1 MTEQK
6 TADQDKAVDALNF
19 PAGQLLFSADWGTI
33 KLEISADYL
42 EAVLL
47 SLEQTSSRRAV
58 TAEMINSLLRENK
71 IVYGVSSGKI
81 SAVAAEVNKNSGWSG
96 RMVIA
101 AGRPPGIP
109 GNVKFTFLGEEEQ
122 VWSMDGNVWQGNGV
136 TLSFQALSE
145 FFAAPG
151 QPEAEVLAKAVRPG
165 EVIAEREEPLKGRPG
180 RDVYGRSIKAP
191 RFKGLLAGENV
202 EIVNLREFRATAFG
216 YISILD
222 KRLDV
227 ISPVRMADDEMTAW
241 YINLPQ
247 LAPQRCPGHSDII
260 KALKKFGVISGAKK
274 KAVNRL
280 CQPDLPAGLARW
292 YVVAQGREPVN
303 GEEGRLDFTVSRE
316 KRIGDLNKDGS
327 MDFRSLNL
335 VQTVGKDSLVARKYP
350 PTAGITGTTLLG
362 KELPAEAGV
371 DYRVEAGDNVRVEE
385 ENGIVNFYAECDGLI
400 LFRNNK
406 ISVDPLYRVSGDVDF
421 STGNIDVD
429 CSLNIGGSVC
439 SDFTVLASGN
449 VVIGGGIEPS
459 AKLTVQG
466 DLLVQ
471 GGIIGE
477 HTEVTVLG
485 NLQADYIQAAKVV
498 VKGNLV
504 VKQYIY
510 HAIIRTVG
518 EIRVGPGSGKRGGS
532 ISGGTVCSSKKIV
545 LSSSGSASNV
555 PTALALASAPDK
567 LARLNKLKKNIRLCD
582 ATISRIMRTMKL
594 SRLDKDAIAQRFE
607 PLSPEQ
613 KKLFSRILAKLK
625 NTIDQKHRVKNNLEE
640 LQKEMRKEL
649 RKMVIKISHRCYG
662 NTSIKIGKKEF
673 LEKVDHGPA
682 VFLYS
687 NNRVQAEF
695 GGQDDDLRF

>member
-1 MTEQK
+1 MTEHK
-6 TADQDKAVDALNF
+6 TPDQDMAVDALNF

-47 SLEQTSSRRAV
+47 SLEQSSSSQAV
-58 TAEMINSLLRENK
+58 TADMINSLLRENK
-71 IVYGVSSGKI
+71 IVYGVSSEKI
-81 SAVAAEVNKNSGWSG
+81 NAVAAEANKSSGWSG

-109 GNVKFTFLGEEEQ
+109 GNVRFIFLGEEEQ
-122 VWSMDGNVWQGNGV
+122 AWSMDGNIWQGNDV
-136 TLSFQALSE
+136 TLSFQALNE

-151 QPEAEVLAKAVRPG
+151 QPGAEVLAKAVRPG

-180 RDVYGRSIKAP
+180 RDVYGRSTKAP
-191 RFKGLLAGENV
+191 RFKGLLVGDNV

-222 KRLDV
+222 KRLDI
-227 ISPVRMADDEMTAW
+227 ISPVRIADDEMTAW

-247 LAPQRCPGHSDII
+247 LAPQRCPEQSDII
-260 KALKKFGVISGAKK
+260 KALKKLGIISGVKK
-274 KAVNRL
+274 KALNRL
-280 CQPDLPAGLARW
+280 CQPDLLAGLARW

-316 KRIGDLNKDGS
+316 KRIGDLKKDGS

-335 VQTVGKDSLVARKYP
+335 VQTVGK
-350 PTAGITGTTLLG
+350 
-362 KELPAEAGV
+362 ELPAEAGG
-371 DYRVEAGDNVRVEE
+371 DFRVEARDNVRVEE
-385 ENGIVNFYAECDGLI
+385 VNGIVNFYAECDGLI

-429 CSLNIGGSVC
+429 CSLNIGGAVC
-439 SDFTVLASGN
+439 SDFIVLASGN
-449 VVIGGGIEPS
+449 VIIGGGIEPS

-498 VKGNLV
+498 VKGSLV

-510 HAIIRTVG
+510 HAVIRTVG

-532 ISGGTVCSSKKIV
+532 ISGGMVCSSKKIL

-582 ATISRIMRTMKL
+582 AAISRIMRTMKL
-594 SRLDKDAIAQRFE
+594 SRLDKEAIALLFE
-607 PLSPEQ
+607 PLSPAQ
-613 KKLFSRILAKLK
+613 KKLFTRILAKLK
-625 NTIDQKHRVKNNLEE
+625 NTIDQKQRVKNNLEE
-640 LQKEMRKEL
+640 LQKEMRKDL
-649 RKMVIKISHRCYG
+649 RKMVIKISQRCYG

-682 VFLYS
+682 VFSYR

-695 GGQDDDLRF
+695 GGQDDDLHF